1 MGFMSKVKLSK
12 ETLDILAN
20 YASIN
25 PSIVVSAGNQ
35 LRTISNAEHILSKYT
50 CAEEFPK
57 DFAIYDLSNFL
68 NVITLFQDPTLDF
81 TNDNYVTIRSGSRY
95 SKYYFSNPEIT
106 LKAAPNR
113 DVKISGFDVQ
123 FDVAENDI
131 KALKK
136 AANIFNLED
145 MAIASVEGKVVAT
158 VCDLEDETSNT
169 YEQSFQGDATGDFS
183 VNMKVENL
191 VLLPGDY
198 EVSIATAGISQWKNK
213 TMDLVYYIAL
223 EQ

>member
-1 MGFMSKVKLSK
+1 MSKVKLSK

-50 CAEEFPK
+50 CTEEFPK

-113 DVKISGFDVQ
+113 DVKIPGFDVQ

-213 TMDLVYYIAL
+213 IMDLVYYIAL

>member
-1 MGFMSKVKLSK
+1 MSKVKLSRD
-12 ETLDILAN
+12 TLDILAN
-20 YASIN
+20 YSAIN
-25 PSIVVSAGNQ
+25 PSIVVSAGSQ
-35 LRTISNAEHILSKYT
+35 LRTISNAEHILSKYV

-68 NVITLFQDPTLDF
+68 NVISLFEDPTLDF
-81 TNDNYVTIRSGSRY
+81 ANDNYVTIRSGSKY

-113 DVKISGFDVQ
+113 DVKIPGFDIQ

-131 KALKK
+131 KSLKK
-136 AANIFNLED
+136 AANIFSLED
-145 MAIASVEGKVVAT
+145 MTIAIQEGKVVAT
-158 VCDLEDETSNT
+158 VCDLEDDTSNT
-169 YEQSFQGDATGDFS
+169 YEQSFQGDFTGEFS
-183 VNMKVENL
+183 VNMKVDNL

-198 EVSIATAGISQWKNK
+198 STSVASVGISEWKSKNL
-213 TMDLVYYIAL
+213 DLVYYIAL

>member
-1 MGFMSKVKLSK
+1 MSKVKLSK
-12 ETLDILAN
+12 DTLDILAN
-20 YASIN
+20 YSAIN

-50 CAEEFPK
+50 CSEEFPK

-68 NVITLFQDPTLDF
+68 NVISLFEDPTLDF
-81 TNDNYVTIRSGSRY
+81 SNDNYVTIRSGSKY

-113 DVKISGFDVQ
+113 DVKIPGFDIE

-131 KALKK
+131 KSLKK

-145 MAIASVEGKVVAT
+145 MTIATQDGKVVAT
-158 VCDLEDETSNT
+158 VCDLEDDTSNT
-169 YEQSFQGDATGDFS
+169 YEQSFQGDFTNEFS

-198 EVSIATAGISQWKNK
+198 SVSVASVGISEWKNK
-213 TMDLVYYIAL
+213 NLDLVYYIAL

>member
-1 MGFMSKVKLSK
+1 MSKVKLSRD
-12 ETLDILAN
+12 TLDILAN
-20 YASIN
+20 YSAIN

-50 CAEEFPK
+50 CSEEFPK

-68 NVITLFQDPTLDF
+68 NVISLFEDPTLDF
-81 TNDNYVTIRSGSRY
+81 SNDNYVTIRSGSKY

-113 DVKISGFDVQ
+113 DVKIPGFDIE

-131 KALKK
+131 KSLKK

-145 MAIASVEGKVVAT
+145 MTIATQDGKVVAT
-158 VCDLEDETSNT
+158 VCDLEDDTSNT
-169 YEQSFQGDATGDFS
+169 YEQSFQGDFTNEFS

-198 EVSIATAGISQWKNK
+198 SVSVASVGISEWKNK
-213 TMDLVYYIAL
+213 NLDLVYYIAL